1 MLTMIF
7 LKFEDENKTM
17 INLAIRRL
25 ICITVV
31 AIIISYSLTSC
42 SALAS
47 TTPVDDIATAVA
59 ATLTAQPTRT
69 TLPTATS
76 IPSPTSILPPTPT
89 ASHTP
94 TPGPSPTA
102 TAPPLPPGDPRE
114 GLNLSL
120 PDYKDSFDTN
130 TTWGGPN
137 HEAAVNMIKDGYLE
151 AIDNLTDTYVWWSTT
166 LQQGS
171 NIYAEVTA
179 EILSCSGKD
188 SAGLGVRI
196 QGEFYDSGYT
206 LEVSCDGYYR
216 LRKFSSGVVETLIDW
231 TFSNEIIQGP
241 NASNV
246 IGLVARSSELHATIN
261 RTVVGSTED
270 YSYYSGTFALY
281 ANALET
287 PGLTVRFDEF
297 ELWYF

>member
-1 MLTMIF
+1 MINHATQRLLGIYIVVMIF
-7 LKFEDENKTM
+7 GCT
-17 INLAIRRL
+17 
-25 ICITVV
+25 
-31 AIIISYSLTSC
+31 LTSC
-42 SALAS
+42 SGPVN
-47 TTPVDDIATAVA
+47 TTPVDEIATAVA

-69 TLPTATS
+69 PLPTATS
-76 IPSPTSILPPTPT
+76 IPSPTPILPPTPT
-89 ASHTP
+89 PSQTP

-102 TAPPLPPGDPRE
+102 TAPPLPPGDPRD

-120 PDYKDSFDTN
+120 PDYKDSFDIN

-137 HEAAVNMIKDGYLE
+137 HEAAANMIKDGYLE

-166 LQQGS
+166 LQGGS

-196 QGEFYDSGYT
+196 KEDSFDSGYA

-216 LRKFSSGVVETLIDW
+216 LRKFSGGLVETLIDW

-241 NASNV
+241 NASNI
-246 IGLVARSSELHATIN
+246 IGLVARGSKLHATIN
-261 RTVVGSTED
+261 RVVVGSTED
-270 YSYYSGTFALY
+270 FSYYSGTFALF

-287 PGLTVRFDEF
+287 PGLTVRFDDF